1 MGVYAVCVSLLA
13 LATVCV
19 IDWQT
24 RRRIRDQWLAVTE
37 AVGDIEHRL
46 RKLEATVAALQAV
59 PVVQR
64 VHPITGEGTVR
75 TIGEGLR
82 GNGWARG
89 VGG

>member
-1 MGVYAVCVSLLA
+1 MGVYAVFVSLLT
-13 LATVCV
+13 LATLWV
-19 IDWQT
+19 ISWQT
-24 RRRIRDQWLAVTE
+24 SRRIRDQWLAVTE

-46 RKLEATVAALQAV
+46 RKVEATVAALQAV

-64 VHPITGEGTVR
+64 VHPITGEGVTR

-89 VGG
+89 HGG